1 VDLAAKLVYSF
12 PNFTLNSLNQTL
24 EQQEISMKAIL
35 SGMRVVEASAFVAA
49 PLGGMTLAQLGADV
63 IRVDAIGG
71 GLDYRRWPVTKDN
84 VSMFWA
90 GLNKSKRSVA
100 INFRSPE
107 GSELAKQIITAPG
120 KDAGMLLTNFPP
132 KGWLSYEELI
142 QARTDLIQLTVQGD
156 RHGGSA
162 VDYTVNPSIGLP
174 FLTGPSDSNSPAN
187 HVLPAWDLVTGQMA
201 ALGLLAAERHRFRTG
216 EGQHT
221 KIALADAAMAV
232 MGHLGFIAEAQ
243 LGGERPRYG
252 NYLFGAFG
260 RDFLTS
266 DGQRLMVIGLTKRQ
280 WVSLCAAT
288 ETEQKM
294 NDLADRLGRDF
305 SKEGERFEARDE
317 ISALFEAYISK
328 HCFAE
333 IEVNF
338 NQKGVCWS
346 KYQTVKEMV
355 DTDPNCS
362 LENPMFS
369 QIEQPGVGSF
379 MAAGAPWNFSGF
391 ERQPAKPAPRLGEQT
406 DEVLADVVGLS
417 SAEIGRLHDAGVVAG
432 PEA

>member
-1 VDLAAKLVYSF
+1 
-12 PNFTLNSLNQTL
+12 
-24 EQQEISMKAIL
+24 MKGIL

-63 IRVDAIGG
+63 IRIDNIGG

-84 VSMFWA
+84 TSLFWA

-120 KDAGMLLTNFPP
+120 PDAGMLLTNFPP
-132 KGWLSYEELI
+132 KGWLSFE
-142 QARTDLIQLTVQGD
+142 DLSTIREDMIQLTVQGD

-174 FLTGPSDSNSPAN
+174 FLTGPSDSTSPTN

-201 ALGLLAAERHRFRTG
+201 ALGLLAAERHRSRTG
-216 EGQHT
+216 EGQHV

-232 MGHLGFIAEAQ
+232 MGHLGFIAEAS
-243 LGGERPRYG
+243 LGIERPRYG

-266 DGQRLMVIGLTKRQ
+266 DNERVMVIGLTGRQ
-280 WVSLCAAT
+280 WKSLCQAT
-288 ETEQKM
+288 ETTEAM
-294 NDLADRLGRDF
+294 EALALKLGRDF
-305 SKEGERFEARDE
+305 SQEGDRFESRDE
-317 ISALFEAYISK
+317 ISECIGSYIAK
-328 HCFAE
+328 KPYAE
-333 IEVNF
+333 IEKRF
-338 NQKGVCWS
+338 NECGVCWN
-346 KYQTVKEMV
+346 KYRTVNGMLSE
-355 DTDPNCS
+355 DPDCS
-362 LENPMFS
+362 IANPMFNEINQS
-369 QIEQPGVGSF
+369 GVGSF
-379 MAAGAPWNFSGF
+379 IAAGAPWNFSAY
-391 ERQPAKPAPRLGEQT
+391 ERLPAQPAPQLGENT

-417 SAEIGRLHDAGVVAG
+417 SAEIGKLHDNGIVSGA
-432 PEA
+432 

>member
-1 VDLAAKLVYSF
+1 
-12 PNFTLNSLNQTL
+12 
-24 EQQEISMKAIL
+24 MKAIL

-63 IRVDAIGG
+63 IRIDAIGG

-84 VSMFWA
+84 ASLFWA

-132 KGWLSYEELI
+132 KGWLSYEDLS
-142 QARTDLIQLTVQGD
+142 AVRPDLIQLTVQGD

-174 FLTGPSDSNSPAN
+174 FLTGPADSNTPAN

-201 ALGLLAAERHRFRTG
+201 ALGLLAAERHRTRTG
-216 EGQHT
+216 EGQHA

-243 LGGERPRYG
+243 LGEERERFG
-252 NYLFGAFG
+252 NYLYGAYG
-260 RDFLTS
+260 CDFVTL
-266 DGQRLMVIGLTKRQ
+266 DNERVMVIGLTKRQ
-280 WVSLCAAT
+280 WKSLCVAT
-288 ETEQKM
+288 GTEQAM
-294 NDLADRLGRDF
+294 VDLAVKLGRDF
-305 SKEGERFEARDE
+305 SKEGDRFESRDE
-317 ISALFEAYISK
+317 ISAYFNTYISK
-328 HCFAE
+328 QKYTD
-333 IEVNF
+333 IEKVF
-338 NQKGVCWS
+338 NQNSVCWS
-346 KYQTVKEMV
+346 KYDTVKGMV
-355 DTDPNCS
+355 ETNPDCS
-362 LENPMFS
+362 LDNPMFS
-369 QIEQPGVGSF
+369 QINQPGIGSY
-379 MAAGAPWNFSGF
+379 MAAGAPWDFSAF
-391 ERQPAKPAPRLGEQT
+391 ERMTAKPAPKLGEQT

-417 SAEIGRLHDAGVVAG
+417 AAEIGKLHDKGVVAG
-432 PEA
+432 PES

>member
-1 VDLAAKLVYSF
+1 M
-12 PNFTLNSLNQTL
+12 T
-24 EQQEISMKAIL
+24 AIL

-63 IRVDAIGG
+63 IRIDNIGG

-84 VSMFWA
+84 VSLFWA

-132 KGWLSYEELI
+132 KGWLSYEELSAI
-142 QARTDLIQLTVQGD
+142 RADMIQLTVQGD

-174 FLTGPSDSNSPAN
+174 FLTGPSDSQSPTN

-243 LGGERPRYG
+243 SGEERPRFG
-252 NYLFGAFG
+252 NYLYGAFG
-260 RDFLTS
+260 RDFLTK
-266 DGQRLMVIGLTKRQ
+266 DGERVMVIGLTKRQ
-280 WVSLCAAT
+280 WSSLCEAT
-288 ETEQKM
+288 QSVEKM
-294 NDLADRLGRDF
+294 DALARQLGRNF
-305 SKEGERFEARDE
+305 AKEGDRFLSRDE
-317 ISALFEAYISK
+317 ISTVFGAYIEQ
-328 HCFAE
+328 HNYAE
-333 IEVNF
+333 IERTF
-338 NQKGVCWS
+338 NAHNVCWS
-346 KYQTVKEMV
+346 RYQTVKQMV
-355 DTDPNCS
+355 ETNPDCS
-362 LENPMFS
+362 AQNPMFNNV
-369 QIEQPGVGSF
+369 EQPGIGAYL
-379 MAAGAPWNFSGF
+379 AAGAPWDFSAF
-391 ERQPAKPAPRLGEQT
+391 QRQPAKPAPRLGEQT

-432 PEA
+432 PGA

>member
-1 VDLAAKLVYSF
+1 MS
-12 PNFTLNSLNQTL
+12 S
-24 EQQEISMKAIL
+24 IL

-63 IRVDAIGG
+63 IRIDAIGG

-84 VSMFWA
+84 VSLFWA

-120 KDAGMLLTNFPP
+120 KEAGMLLTNFPP
-132 KGWLSYEELI
+132 KGWLSYE
-142 QARTDLIQLTVQGD
+142 DLKAIRPDMIQLTVQGD

-162 VDYTVNPSIGLP
+162 VDYTVNPAIGLP
-174 FLTGPSDSNSPAN
+174 FLTGPSDSNSPTN

-201 ALGLLAAERHRFRTG
+201 ALGLLAAERHRYRTG

-243 LGGERPRYG
+243 LGEERPRYG

-260 RDFLTS
+260 RDFTTS
-266 DGQRLMVIGLTKRQ
+266 DGERVMVIGLTKRQ
-280 WVSLCAAT
+280 WKSLCIAT
-288 ETEQKM
+288 ETAEKM
-294 NDLADRLGRDF
+294 DQLAATLGRDF
-305 SKEGERFEARDE
+305 SQEGARFESRDE
-317 ISALFEAYISK
+317 ISALFSDYISK
-328 HCFAE
+328 RSFKD
-333 IEVNF
+333 IESRF
-338 NQKGVCWS
+338 NENGVCWS

-355 DTDPNCS
+355 DSDPECS
-362 LENPMFS
+362 LDNPMFN
-369 QIEQPGVGSF
+369 QIDQPGVGSF
-379 MAAGAPWNFSGF
+379 RAAGAPWNFSAF
-391 ERQPAKPAPRLGEQT
+391 ERQPAQPAPKLGQQT
-406 DEVLADVVGLS
+406 DEVLSEVVGLS
-417 SAEIGRLHDAGVVAG
+417 SAEIGRLHDAGIVAG
-432 PEA
+432 PE

>member
-1 VDLAAKLVYSF
+1 
-12 PNFTLNSLNQTL
+12 
-24 EQQEISMKAIL
+24 MKGIL

-63 IRVDAIGG
+63 IRIDNIGG

-84 VSMFWA
+84 VSLFWA

-120 KDAGMLLTNFPP
+120 PDAGMLLTNFPP
-132 KGWLSYEELI
+132 KGWLSFDDLS
-142 QARTDLIQLTVQGD
+142 ALRKDLIQLTVQGD

-174 FLTGPSDSNSPAN
+174 FLTGPSDSHSPTN

-201 ALGLLAAERHRFRTG
+201 ALGLLAAERHRSRTG
-216 EGQHT
+216 EGQHV

-243 LGGERPRYG
+243 LGVERPRYG

-266 DGQRLMVIGLTKRQ
+266 DGERVMVIGLTGRQ
-280 WVSLCAAT
+280 WKSLCEAT
-288 ETEQKM
+288 ESTDAMSK
-294 NDLADRLGRDF
+294 LAETLGRDL
-305 SKEGERFEARDE
+305 SKEGARFESREE
-317 ISALFEAYISK
+317 ISKVFEAYISK
-328 HCFAE
+328 RSYQE
-333 IEVNF
+333 IEQRF
-338 NQKGVCWS
+338 NQFGVCWN
-346 KYQTVKEMV
+346 KYRTVQGMLNE
-355 DTDPNCS
+355 DPDCS
-362 LENPMFS
+362 TQNPMFN
-369 QIEQPGVGSF
+369 QINQAGVGEF
-379 MAAGAPWNFSGF
+379 MAASAPWNFSAY
-391 ERQPAKPAPRLGEQT
+391 ERIPAQPAPQLGENT

-417 SAEIGRLHDAGVVAG
+417 ASEIGKLHDSGVVAG
-432 PEA
+432 IK

>member
-1 VDLAAKLVYSF
+1 
-12 PNFTLNSLNQTL
+12 
-24 EQQEISMKAIL
+24 MKGIL

-63 IRVDAIGG
+63 IRIDNIGG
-71 GLDYRRWPVTKDN
+71 GLDYRRWPVTQDN
-84 VSMFWA
+84 VSLFWS

-120 KDAGMLLTNFPP
+120 PDAGMLLTNFPP
-132 KGWLSYEELI
+132 KGWLSFEDLSAI
-142 QARTDLIQLTVQGD
+142 RSDLIQLTVQGD

-174 FLTGPSDSNSPAN
+174 FLTGPSDSQSPTN

-201 ALGLLAAERHRFRTG
+201 ALGLLAAERHRSRTG
-216 EGQHT
+216 EGQHV

-243 LGGERPRYG
+243 LGIERPRYG

-266 DGQRLMVIGLTKRQ
+266 DGERVMVIGLTGRQ
-280 WVSLCAAT
+280 WKSLCEAT
-288 ETEQKM
+288 ETADAMQA
-294 NDLADRLGRDF
+294 LATKLGRDL
-305 SKEGERFEARDE
+305 SKEGERFASRDE
-317 ISALFEAYISK
+317 ISEVFEGYISK
-328 HCFAE
+328 RSYSE
-333 IEVNF
+333 IEQRF
-338 NQKGVCWS
+338 NDFGVCWN
-346 KYQTVKEMV
+346 KYRTVQGMLAE
-355 DTDPNCS
+355 DPDCS
-362 LENPMFS
+362 VANPMFNDVN
-369 QIEQPGVGSF
+369 QAGVGDI
-379 MAAGAPWNFSGF
+379 MAAGAPWNFSAY
-391 ERQPAKPAPRLGEQT
+391 ERIPAQPAPQLGENT

-417 SAEIGRLHDAGVVAG
+417 AAEIGKLHDNGIVAG
-432 PEA
+432 ND

>member
-1 VDLAAKLVYSF
+1 M
-12 PNFTLNSLNQTL
+12 T
-24 EQQEISMKAIL
+24 AIL

-63 IRVDAIGG
+63 IRIDNIGG

-84 VSMFWA
+84 VSLFWA

-132 KGWLSYEELI
+132 KGWLSYEALSAI
-142 QARTDLIQLTVQGD
+142 RADMIQLTVQGD

-174 FLTGPSDSNSPAN
+174 FLTGPSDSQSPTN

-243 LGGERPRYG
+243 SGEERPRFG
-252 NYLFGAFG
+252 NYLYGAFG
-260 RDFLTS
+260 RDFLTK
-266 DGQRLMVIGLTKRQ
+266 DGERVMVIGLTKRQ
-280 WVSLCAAT
+280 WSSLCEAT
-288 ETEQKM
+288 QSVEKM
-294 NDLADRLGRDF
+294 DALARQLGRNF
-305 SKEGERFEARDE
+305 AKEGDRFLSRDE
-317 ISALFEAYISK
+317 ISTVFGAYIEQ
-328 HCFAE
+328 HNYAE
-333 IEVNF
+333 IERTF
-338 NQKGVCWS
+338 NAHNVCWS
-346 KYQTVKEMV
+346 RYQTVKQMV
-355 DTDPNCS
+355 ETNPDCS
-362 LENPMFS
+362 AQNPMFNNV
-369 QIEQPGVGSF
+369 EQPGIGAYL
-379 MAAGAPWNFSGF
+379 AAGAPWDFSAF
-391 ERQPAKPAPRLGEQT
+391 QRQPAKPAPRLGEQT

-432 PEA
+432 PGA